1 MISVQLIYDI
11 DETADLDDDWLNS
24 ICKNILI
31 DKNQNT
37 ATISIILTNDK
48 KLLQLKNQYFQQDVL
63 TDVITFNLE
72 ENGDPIDG
80 EIYISLH
87 RVSEN
92 AKEFKQDTDR
102 ELKRVIIHGCLHLLG
117 YDDQTPEE
125 KKNND
130 PHGRP
135 LSQPTNCTRSNLT
148 CDLYNNIHHSADP
161 LRIFFR
167 NRNGLFSYPPAPG

>member
-11 DETADLDDDWLNS
+11 EETADLDDDWLNS

-80 EIYISLH
+80 EIYISLNQ
-87 RVSEN
+87 VSEN
-92 AKEFKQDTDR
+92 SREFKQDTGR
-102 ELKRVIIHGCLHLLG
+102 ELKRVIIHGLLHLLG
-117 YDDQTPEE
+117 YDDQTPEG
-125 KKNND
+125 KKTMTRMED
-130 PHGRP
+130 QY
-135 LSQPTNCTRSNLT
+135 LSQP
-148 CDLYNNIHHSADP
+148 IV
-161 LRIFFR
+161 
-167 NRNGLFSYPPAPG
+167 PGQI

>member
-11 DETADLDDDWLNS
+11 EETADLDDDWLDS

-31 DKNQNT
+31 DNNQNT

-48 KLLQLKNQYFQQDVL
+48 KLLQLKNKFFQQDVL

-72 ENGDPIDG
+72 EDGDPIDG
-80 EIYISLH
+80 EIYISLN

-92 AKEFKQDTDR
+92 ATEFKQDTSG

-117 YDDQTPEE
+117 YDDQTPEG
-125 KKNND
+125 KKTMTRMED
-130 PHGRP
+130 HY
-135 LSQPTNCTRSNLT
+135 LSQPIVSSQ
-148 CDLYNNIHHSADP
+148 I
-161 LRIFFR
+161 
-167 NRNGLFSYPPAPG
+167 

>member
-11 DETADLDDDWLNS
+11 EETADLDDDWLNS

-37 ATISIILTNDK
+37 ATISIILTTDK
-48 KLLQLKNQYFQQDVL
+48 KLLQLKNQYFQQDLL

-72 ENGDPIDG
+72 EDGDPIDG
-80 EIYISLH
+80 EIYISLN

-92 AKEFKQDTDR
+92 AKEFKQDTGR

-117 YDDQTPEE
+117 YDDQTPEG
-125 KKNND
+125 KKTMTRMED
-130 PHGRP
+130 HY
-135 LSQPTNCTRSNLT
+135 LSQP
-148 CDLYNNIHHSADP
+148 IV
-161 LRIFFR
+161 
-167 NRNGLFSYPPAPG
+167 PGPI

>member
-11 DETADLDDDWLNS
+11 EETADLDDDWLNS
-24 ICKNILI
+24 TCKNILI

-48 KLLQLKNQYFQQDVL
+48 KLLQLKNKFFQQDVL

-92 AKEFKQDTDR
+92 AKEFKQDTGR

-117 YDDQTPEE
+117 YDDQTPKG
-125 KKNND
+125 KKTMTRMED
-130 PHGRP
+130 HY
-135 LSQPTNCTRSNLT
+135 LSQPIVSGQ
-148 CDLYNNIHHSADP
+148 I
-161 LRIFFR
+161 
-167 NRNGLFSYPPAPG
+167 